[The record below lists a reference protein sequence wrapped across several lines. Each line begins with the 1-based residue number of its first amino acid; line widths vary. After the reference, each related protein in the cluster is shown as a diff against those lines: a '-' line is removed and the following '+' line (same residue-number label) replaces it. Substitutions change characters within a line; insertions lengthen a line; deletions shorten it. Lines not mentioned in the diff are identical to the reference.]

1 LGEKVKENK
10 KICIAAS
17 AGGHLTEVMQ
27 LEVAW
32 KNKPHFF
39 ISENKINACDLA
51 KKEKVY
57 FVKSAN
63 RNPFWAIVSFFQT
76 AKIMLKENPQV
87 VLSTGADTA
96 FPALILGTILGKKV
110 IYIESF
116 CRIDSPSL
124 TGKLIY
130 PFVKDFYVQWEEGKK
145 FFPKAKYVGAVFE
158 K

>member
-1 LGEKVKENK
+1 MKNN

-27 LEVAW
+27 LRKAW
-32 KNKPHFF
+32 QGKPHFF
-39 ISENKINACDLA
+39 ISEKKINAIDLA
-51 KKEKVY
+51 KHEKVY
-57 FVKSAN
+57 FVRSAN

-76 AKIMLKENPQV
+76 AKIILKENPGII
-87 VLSTGADTA
+87 LSTGADTA
-96 FPALILGTILGKKV
+96 FPALFIGRILGKRV

-124 TGKLIY
+124 TGKLVY

-145 FFPKAKYVGAVFE
+145 FFPKAKYVGTVFE